1 MTAAIRQKSV
11 VVDSKDMSMF
21 WNHVLR
27 KQSIQK
33 KHITFKNAA
42 SAVLKASKI
51 ASVTNSWLDQV
62 REKDNEEMDDEDDD
76 KVTIDGDMGDASKT
90 TENDLTSILEQD
102 IGQLLSTKIQA
113 AVSTDNKQLLCGL
126 NVTTSSKPN
135 TTTESEK
142 KKFYGIKADYSNVTS
157 KLYSTSAHTVK
168 LRHEV
173 ENKRQMLKQLQTQLL
188 TIHCPNDKNNRNVLN
203 NISEEER
210 HALEELDAAMESY
223 GRVIHAF
230 KENGRIL
237 YDVNNESADLKKH
250 PYYQLY
256 AGIM

>member
-42 SAVLKASKI
+42 SAVLKANKI
-51 ASVTNSWLDQV
+51 ATVTNSLLDQV

-113 AVSTDNKQLLCGL
+113 AV
-126 NVTTSSKPN
+126 
-135 TTTESEK
+135 
-142 KKFYGIKADYSNVTS
+142 
-157 KLYSTSAHTVK
+157 
-168 LRHEV
+168 
-173 ENKRQMLKQLQTQLL
+173 
-188 TIHCPNDKNNRNVLN
+188 
-203 NISEEER
+203 
-210 HALEELDAAMESY
+210 
-223 GRVIHAF
+223 
-230 KENGRIL
+230 
-237 YDVNNESADLKKH
+237 
-250 PYYQLY
+250 
-256 AGIM
+256 